1 MLVHADANAFNKL
14 LENKGTFVVDF
25 FATWC
30 GPCKMLGAVL
40 EKVAPEYD
48 FDILKIDIDENVK
61 LAEEYEVMV
70 VPTLLFVKD
79 GEIIHRE
86 SGFFSKDK
94 FRALIDAYLN
104 KNLKIPKPLFIIL
117 YKIKAVVFK
126 LQLLFFI

>member
-48 FDILKIDIDENVK
+48 FDILK
-61 LAEEYEVMV
+61 
-70 VPTLLFVKD
+70 
-79 GEIIHRE
+79 
-86 SGFFSKDK
+86 
-94 FRALIDAYLN
+94 
-104 KNLKIPKPLFIIL
+104 
-117 YKIKAVVFK
+117 
-126 LQLLFFI
+126 

>member
-1 MLVHADANAFNKL
+1 MA
-14 LENKGTFVVDF
+14 LEITDSNYKEILAEGKPVVVDF
-25 FATWC
+25 WAPWC
-30 GPCKMLGAVL
+30 GPCKMMGAVL
-40 EKVAPEYD
+40 EIVAQEYD

-94 FRALIDAYLN
+94 FKSLIDAYL
-104 KNLKIPKPLFIIL
+104 K
-117 YKIKAVVFK
+117 
-126 LQLLFFI
+126 

>member
-14 LENKGTFVVDF
+14 LENKGTFIVDF

-48 FDILKIDIDENVK
+48 FDILKIDIDENAK
-61 LAEEYEVMV
+61 LAEDYEVMV
-70 VPTLLFVKD
+70 VPTLLFIKN
-79 GEIIHRE
+79 GEIVYRE

-94 FRALIDAYLN
+94 FNTLIEEHMR
-104 KNLKIPKPLFIIL
+104 
-117 YKIKAVVFK
+117 
-126 LQLLFFI
+126 

>member
-1 MLVHADANAFNKL
+1 MLIHADANAFNKL
-14 LENKGTFVVDF
+14 LEGKGTFIVDF

-40 EKVAPEYD
+40 EKVTPEIPY
-48 FDILKIDIDENVK
+48 DILKIDIDENVK

-94 FRALIDAYLN
+94 FRALVQAHM
-104 KNLKIPKPLFIIL
+104 
-117 YKIKAVVFK
+117 
-126 LQLLFFI
+126 Q

>member
-14 LENKGTFVVDF
+14 LENKGIFVVDF

-94 FRALIDAYLN
+94 FRALIDAYL
-104 KNLKIPKPLFIIL
+104 K
-117 YKIKAVVFK
+117 
-126 LQLLFFI
+126 

>member
-1 MLVHADANAFNKL
+1 MLVHANAEAFNKL
-14 LENKGTFVVDF
+14 LENKGTFIVDF

-48 FDILKIDIDENVK
+48 FDILKIDIDENTK

-79 GEIIHRE
+79 GEVIYRE
-86 SGFFSKDK
+86 SGAFSKAK
-94 FRALIDAYLN
+94 FQALVDEHM
-104 KNLKIPKPLFIIL
+104 K
-117 YKIKAVVFK
+117 
-126 LQLLFFI
+126 

>member
-1 MLVHADANAFNKL
+1 MLVHANAEAFNKL
-14 LENKGTFVVDF
+14 LENKGTFIVDF

-48 FDILKIDIDENVK
+48 FDILKIDIDENTK

-79 GEIIHRE
+79 GEIIYRE
-86 SGFFSKDK
+86 SGAFSKAK
-94 FRALIDAYLN
+94 FQALVDEHM
-104 KNLKIPKPLFIIL
+104 K
-117 YKIKAVVFK
+117 
-126 LQLLFFI
+126 

>member
-1 MLVHADANAFNKL
+1 MLIFTSENFEKEVLQSDKPVL
-14 LENKGTFVVDF
+14 LDF
-25 FATWC
+25 SATWC

-94 FRALIDAYLN
+94 FKSLIDAYL
-104 KNLKIPKPLFIIL
+104 K
-117 YKIKAVVFK
+117 
-126 LQLLFFI
+126 

>member
-48 FDILKIDIDENVK
+48 FDILIIDIDDNVNIF
-61 LAEEYEVMV
+61 EEYEVMV

-94 FRALIDAYLN
+94 FKSLIDAYL
-104 KNLKIPKPLFIIL
+104 K
-117 YKIKAVVFK
+117 
-126 LQLLFFI
+126 

>member
-40 EKVAPEYD
+40 D

-70 VPTLLFVKD
+70 VPTLLFIKD
-79 GEIIHRE
+79 GKIIHRE

-94 FRALIDAYLN
+94 FKSLIDAYL
-104 KNLKIPKPLFIIL
+104 K
-117 YKIKAVVFK
+117 
-126 LQLLFFI
+126 

>member
-61 LAEEYEVMV
+61 LAESYEVMV
-70 VPTLLFVKD
+70 VPTLLFIKD
-79 GEIIHRE
+79 GEVVGRE
-86 SGFFSKDK
+86 SGFFSQEK
-94 FRALIDAYLN
+94 FTDLVTQYL
-104 KNLKIPKPLFIIL
+104 K
-117 YKIKAVVFK
+117 
-126 LQLLFFI
+126 

>member
-1 MLVHADANAFNKL
+1 MA
-14 LENKGTFVVDF
+14 LEITDSNYKEILAEGKPVVVDF
-25 FATWC
+25 WAPWC

-94 FRALIDAYLN
+94 FKSLIDAYL
-104 KNLKIPKPLFIIL
+104 K
-117 YKIKAVVFK
+117 
-126 LQLLFFI
+126 

>member
-94 FRALIDAYLN
+94 FKSLIDS
-104 KNLKIPKPLFIIL
+104 LF
-117 YKIKAVVFK
+117 KIKTSKYQNPFYNPVQDKSCSF
-126 LQLLFFI
+126 

>member
-1 MLVHADANAFNKL
+1 MSEFIDIIKDSKPTL
-14 LENKGTFVVDF
+14 VDF

-94 FRALIDAYLN
+94 FKSLIDAYL
-104 KNLKIPKPLFIIL
+104 K
-117 YKIKAVVFK
+117 
-126 LQLLFFI
+126 